1 MVSVLLGSYVW
12 QVTLCPAQYHAST
25 SSDCPRIAGPRC
37 PSLDHTSVLLLVLIR
52 DCKINKM
59 MLLRVGVPAIVR
71 MLRRHAHPAVSSTTV
86 QALSGVLTLLAMS
99 KTMLDL
105 VLQMGGLKLVLELL
119 AYKAHDWETEA
130 DVSVRL
136 ARSLSICALWHLFR
150 RLETGFVIMPPR
162 TA

>member
-1 MVSVLLGSYVW
+1 M
-12 QVTLCPAQYHAST
+12 H
-25 SSDCPRIAGPRC
+25 AGPRC

-71 MLRRHAHPAVSSTTV
+71 MLRRHAHPSVSSTTV

-130 DVSVRL
+130 DVSVLPHGPLR
-136 ARSLSICALWHLFR
+136 AGPPVAPWHQSMAPISPACTINACF
-150 RLETGFVIMPPR
+150 P
-162 TA
+162 A